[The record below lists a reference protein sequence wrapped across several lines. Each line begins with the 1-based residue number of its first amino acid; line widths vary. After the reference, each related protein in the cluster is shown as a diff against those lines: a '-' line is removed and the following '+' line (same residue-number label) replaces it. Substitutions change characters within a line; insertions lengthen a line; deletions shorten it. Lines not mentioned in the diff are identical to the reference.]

1 LNTSFKGFFDVK
13 NGVTFVKN
21 DRCLGLSSRGKAD
34 KNVGQVYELVIRN
47 RIITVCDVQHIRVL
61 CGSV

>member
-1 LNTSFKGFFDVK
+1 MFK

-21 DRCLGLSSRGKAD
+21 ARCLELPSVGKAD
-34 KNVGQVYELVIRN
+34 KNVGQVYEPVIRN

-61 CGSV
+61 FGSV